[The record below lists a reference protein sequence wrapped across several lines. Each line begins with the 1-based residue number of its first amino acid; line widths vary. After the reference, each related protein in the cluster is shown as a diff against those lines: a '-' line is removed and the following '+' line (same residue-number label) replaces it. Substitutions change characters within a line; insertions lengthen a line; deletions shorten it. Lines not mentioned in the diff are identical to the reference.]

1 MYSEN
6 EVVVYRKDMYRI
18 KEIKRD
24 NTGSVSCYLLVPYE
38 NDDGSLRVQVPATNK
53 KGYLRKV
60 STKDEIESLI
70 SRISEI
76 PVLDGTSRVIENEVR
91 KILKK
96 PSLDD
101 LVCIIKTTYLRNQER
116 LESNK
121 KTNAAEN
128 AFFKETEKLLYQEMG
143 VVLNLTC
150 EQVKEYIIQKIKP
163 DSRFN

>member
-38 NDDGSLRVQVPATNK
+38 NDDGSLRVQVPSTNK

-101 LVCIIKTTYLRNQER
+101 LVCKTD
-116 LESNK
+116 NK
-121 KTNAAEN
+121 E
-128 AFFKETEKLLYQEMG
+128 
-143 VVLNLTC
+143 
-150 EQVKEYIIQKIKP
+150 
-163 DSRFN
+163 